1 MASTTRAPITRDRVM
16 HAAIELADAH
26 GIDAVTMRRVA
37 ESLEVEGMS
46 LYHHVANKDA
56 ILDGLAELVFVEINA
71 AIRPHDDDALN
82 NYWKAQLRDR
92 ILTARSVLLRH
103 PWAPALI
110 ESRPAI
116 GLPQA
121 QYADA
126 VVGIMRAGG
135 LSFDLIHHSLH
146 ALGSRMFGFSQEM
159 NEETDTDMTPMAEV
173 LPNLV
178 AMLSEVAHDDPG
190 ATLGWC
196 DDQTEFEFGLD
207 LILDGVERL
216 ARRSG

>member
-1 MASTTRAPITRDRVM
+1 MASVTRTPLTRDRVLR
-16 HAAIELADAH
+16 AALELADAH
-26 GIDAVTMRRVA
+26 GIDAVTMRRLA
-37 ESLEVEGMS
+37 ESLGVEGMS

-71 AIRPHDDDALN
+71 AIRPYGDATSAVA
-82 NYWKAQLRDR
+82 WKAQLRDR

-126 VVGIMRAGG
+126 VVGTMRAGG
-135 LSFDLIHHSLH
+135 LSFDLIHHSMH

-159 NEETDTDMTPMAEV
+159 NEETDTDLSPMADV

-190 ATLGWC
+190 STLGWC

-207 LILDGVERL
+207 VILDGVERL
-216 ARRSG
+216 ARSSD

>member
-1 MASTTRAPITRDRVM
+1 MASTTRAPITRDRVL
-16 HAAIELADAH
+16 HAALELADTH
-26 GIDAVTMRRVA
+26 GIDSVTMRRVA
-37 ESLEVEGMS
+37 ESLAVEGMS

-56 ILDGLAELVFVEINA
+56 ILDGLAELVFVEING
-71 AIRPHDDDALN
+71 AIRPHDEAAPNDH
-82 NYWKAQLRDR
+82 WKAQLRDR

-126 VVGIMRAGG
+126 VVGTMRAGG

-216 ARRSG
+216 ARRSD